1 MRDSVGLKAIEE
13 RNKQFLIEKIIYR
26 IEFKNPY
33 ASNTENEPEF
43 TCTIE
48 KNYRVARRVYQQLY
62 LDTAELFAEFLRSF
76 NRLDLEDLE
85 ADIAANGWALKK
97 ISENPDSEEILK
109 FFQEFYPLTE
119 RLRLSN
125 SLLVV
130 PNADA

>member
-13 RNKQFLIEKIIYR
+13 RNKQFLIEKIIHR

-43 TCTIE
+43 MCTIE

-97 ISENPDSEEILK
+97 ISANPDSEEILK